1 MMIRIKKLIKHI
13 KKWNAWRKQCL
24 NNPVHKLLVLFKIID
39 SPTFEHFWT
48 KEDGRAF
55 YEGFMQGLKE
65 AADAK
70 KEQENNEK

>member
-1 MMIRIKKLIKHI
+1 MFKKQIKHI
-13 KKWNAWRKQCL
+13 KKWNEWRKGCL
-24 NNPVHKLLVLFKIID
+24 NSPIYKLQVLFKIKK

-48 KEDGRAF
+48 KEESRAF

-70 KEQENNEK
+70 KEQENSEK